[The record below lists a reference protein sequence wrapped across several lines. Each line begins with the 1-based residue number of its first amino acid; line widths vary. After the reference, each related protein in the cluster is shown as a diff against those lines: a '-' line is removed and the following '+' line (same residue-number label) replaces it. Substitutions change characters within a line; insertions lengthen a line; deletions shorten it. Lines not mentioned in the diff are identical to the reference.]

1 VHIKAGIGFQL
12 LGLTVRVQYYYDI
25 WTRLP
30 TVKICVH
37 ISTTNARNLIDVTD
51 IYESVDRILNEELS
65 HLKGDEITENRNQ
78 THSATFLLPRPFCSL
93 PVCSLDPRRVL
104 YPLIRCLTTEPKRR
118 VVLQHTP
125 VEDRSGTPSFFAL
138 SWSTKRPASAPTT
151 ELVLSIR
158 TVVLITLASAR

>member
-1 VHIKAGIGFQL
+1 VPFKEI
-12 LGLTVRVQYYYDI
+12 LGLTVRVTTYIPFMICRSDF
-25 WTRLP
+25 RLQ
-30 TVKICVH
+30 TNYVN
-37 ISTTNARNLIDVTD
+37 ISILINARNLIDVTD
-51 IYESVDRILNEELS
+51 IYESVGRILNEELS

-93 PVCSLDPRRVL
+93 PVCSIDPRRL
-104 YPLIRCLTTEPKRR
+104 MYPLIRCLTTEPKRR

-125 VEDRSGTPSFFAL
+125 VEDRTGTPSFFAL